1 MDPLRFFIDF
11 DGTISKNDVVDLILE
26 RFGMRQWTDIE
37 RLWLEGKIG
46 SRECLSRQMD
56 LVSASEKDFNSLID
70 EVEIDPYFVDF
81 LRRAKEL
88 GVPCAVVSDG
98 FDIVIGSILKR
109 ALSKNPELLKDLPV
123 YSNKLLRSANGYKAQ
138 FPEGPLCEHAC
149 ANCKPRVIRSLSR
162 EGERIIFVGD
172 GLSDRFAAGEA
183 HLTFAKN
190 KLLKFCQDKKIA
202 HKSYDDFR
210 QIEDWLSSERK
221 DSHALVS

>member
-1 MDPLRFFIDF
+1 MSSLRFFIDF

-56 LVSASEKDFNSLID
+56 LVSAREEDFSALIN
-70 EVEIDPYFVDF
+70 EVEIDPAFVSF
-81 LRRAKEL
+81 LARAKNL
-88 GVPCAVVSDG
+88 NVPVTIVSDG

-109 ALSKNPELLKDLPV
+109 ALSKDPELLSNLPV
-123 YSNKLLRSANGYKAQ
+123 YSNKLIRSANGYKAQ

-149 ANCKPRVIRSLSR
+149 ANCKPRVIRALSK
-162 EGERIIFVGD
+162 EGEKIIFVGD
-172 GLSDRFAAGEA
+172 GLSDRFAAAEA
-183 HLTFAKN
+183 HLTFAKS
-190 KLLKFCQDKKIA
+190 KLLKFCQEKKIA
-202 HKSYDDFR
+202 HRPYQDFR
-210 QIEDWLSSERK
+210 EIEAWLSSERK